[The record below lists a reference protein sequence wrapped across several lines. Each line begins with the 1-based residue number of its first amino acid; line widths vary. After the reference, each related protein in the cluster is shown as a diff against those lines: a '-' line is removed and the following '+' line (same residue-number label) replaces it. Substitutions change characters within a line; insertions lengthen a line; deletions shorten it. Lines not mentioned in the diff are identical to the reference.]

1 MRFAPL
7 TLALAAVLSSAA
19 TLAAAYAVPTSV
31 IASEAQTYD
40 FTVGALKL
48 TALNDGQATRPNDG
62 KTISPVDKLTTV
74 LASAGLPT
82 SEIKLSIGG
91 LLVRDGTR
99 IVLIDTGVG
108 SAGASMGGGKL
119 AAALAST
126 GITPGQVTDIV
137 ISHPHGD
144 HVGGLLAT
152 DGSAAFPNAR
162 VHFEPAAWEALKA
175 NPGSAPVAA
184 AVQPHLALI
193 QPDGTIAPGIRA
205 VPIPGH
211 TPGHIGVEIAS
222 GRARLLYIGDAVH
235 HYVASVA
242 APELDMAYDADGP
255 SAKASRK
262 ALLARAA
269 DQHLRL
275 YAPHFPFPG
284 LGTVRRDGASYA
296 WVPEA
301 R

>member
-1 MRFAPL
+1 MR
-7 TLALAAVLSSAA
+7 LALLAAVLATAIPLAA
-19 TLAAAYAVPTSV
+19 TYAAPTPV
-31 IASEAQTYD
+31 IASEARTCD
-40 FTVGALKL
+40 FTVGALRL

-62 KTISPVDKLTTV
+62 KTLSPVNGVTTA
-74 LASAGLPT
+74 LANAGLPT
-82 SEIKLSIGG
+82 SEFKLGFGG
-91 LLVRDGTR
+91 LLVRDGSR
-99 IVLIDTGVG
+99 IVLIDTGLG
-108 SAGASMGGGKL
+108 SKGGPDGGKL

-126 GITPGQVTDIV
+126 GITPGQITDIV

-144 HVGGLLAT
+144 HVGGLVAT

-162 VHFEPAAWEALKA
+162 VWFEPAAWQALKA
-175 NPGSAPVAA
+175 NPGSAPIVAA
-184 AVQPHLALI
+184 IEPHYAPI
-193 QPDGTIAPGIRA
+193 APDGRVAPGIRA
-205 VPIPGH
+205 VPIAGH

-222 GRARLLYIGDAVH
+222 GRARLLYIGDTMH

-242 APELDMAYDADGP
+242 APDLDMAYDEDGP
-255 SAKASRK
+255 TAKASRK

-269 DQHLRL
+269 DQNLRL

-284 LGTVRRDGASYA
+284 LGTIRHDGRSYA

>member
-1 MRFAPL
+1 MRFAFFIAAI
-7 TLALAAVLSSAA
+7 LATAPIAVTHAA
-19 TLAAAYAVPTSV
+19 PTSV

-48 TALNDGQATRPNDG
+48 TALNDGQTTRPNDG
-62 KTISPVDKLTTV
+62 KTIAPVDKLADV

-82 SEIKLSIGG
+82 SEFKLSVGG
-91 LLVRDGTR
+91 LLVRDGNR
-99 IVLIDTGVG
+99 VVLIDTGLG
-108 SAGASMGGGKL
+108 SKGGPDGGKL

-144 HVGGLLAT
+144 HVGGLIAT

-162 VHFEPAAWEALKA
+162 VHFAPAAWEALKA
-175 NPGSAPVAA
+175 NTGSAPVVA

-193 QPDGTIAPGIRA
+193 APNGVIAPGIRA
-205 VPIPGH
+205 VPIAGH

-222 GRARLLYIGDAVH
+222 GRARLLYIGDTLH

-242 APELDMAYDADGP
+242 APDLDMAYDADGP
-255 SAKASRK
+255 TAKASRK
-262 ALLARAA
+262 ALLARAS

-284 LGTVRRDGASYA
+284 LGTIRHDGASYA
-296 WVPEA
+296 WVPEG